1 MLKQYLSI
9 KGEYPDA
16 ILFFRLGDF
25 YEMFFEDAQIASKI
39 LDIALTARNKGEA
52 EPVPLCGV
60 PYHAC
65 QPYIAKLLAA
75 GKKVAICEQ
84 VEDPKLAKGI
94 VKREVVRVVTPGVVL
109 DEAVLERTAPN
120 YVASVVR
127 ENENFYFAAL
137 DISTGEFLASQA
149 LTLNDCLNELAK
161 LNPKEI
167 LWEKEIDFFKTN
179 FPETVF
185 TLVPPSPLV
194 GPACRQAGR
203 GGGEGCQ
210 SKAVQLLKNY
220 IAFTQKQA
228 PTHIRE
234 VQLYS
239 AKAHLILDEA
249 AQKNLELVKTQD
261 QETKGSLLHLLDAT
275 QTPMG
280 GRKLRQWL
288 LYPLTDIAAIRARQE
303 AVRILLDDFLLQQTL
318 QKTFASINDL
328 ERIVARISLGSAN
341 ARDLAALGNSLKVLP
356 ALKEALEKKR
366 GLLGDVGALEG
377 FEPLAEKITETL
389 VEDPPFALKEGGLIR
404 AGVNAALDEL
414 RQISGSGKSFIATLE
429 EKERQAT
436 GISSLKIRFN
446 QVFGYYIEVTH
457 THREKIP
464 PHYIRKQTLVNAERF
479 ITPELKEYEEKVLGA
494 EEKIQKMEYA
504 LFLALRDEA
513 KTWGGKIQH
522 AADRIAMLDALL
534 SLASV
539 AQKCRW
545 VCPTL
550 VDENRLSI
558 REGRHPIVEAFS
570 KDRFVPNDIEMDGEK
585 NRFLMITGPN
595 MAGKSTV
602 MRQTALIVVLAQIGS
617 FVPAASAQ
625 IGIVDKIFTRV
636 GASDRLSKGE
646 STFMVEMIETANIL
660 KEATPK
666 SLVIVDEVG
675 RGTSTYDGVA
685 IAWSVAEYLHTH
697 VKAKTLF
704 ATHYHELIELASAC
718 EGMQN
723 FNIAVKEWNDKI
735 VFLHKLVPGGTSRSY
750 GVEVAKLAGLPAEVI
765 VRAKEILADWEH
777 FAKRSRADQLSL
789 FTQNKTETPAPDWIK
804 ELKATDINR
813 LTPLQALEFL
823 SYLKSKLD

>member
-1 MLKQYLSI
+1 MTQENSATTPMLKQYISI

-25 YEMFFEDAQIASKI
+25 YEMFYEDAQVASKI

-52 EPVPLCGV
+52 KPVPLCGV

-84 VEDPKLAKGI
+84 VEDPKLAKG
-94 VKREVVRVVTPGVVL
+94 VVRREVVRVVTPGVVL
-109 DEAVLERTAPN
+109 DENVLETAKPN
-120 YVASVVR
+120 YVASVVK
-127 ENENFYFAAL
+127 EGEHFYFSAL
-137 DISTGEFLASQA
+137 DISTGEFLASPA
-149 LTLNDCLNELAK
+149 LALNDCFNELAK

-167 LWEKEIDFFKTN
+167 LWEEEIDFFKNN
-179 FPETVF
+179 FSETLFTVVSGKNSKPE
-185 TLVPPSPLV
+185 
-194 GPACRQAGR
+194 QI
-203 GGGEGCQ
+203 
-210 SKAVQLLKNY
+210 LKDY
-220 IAFTQKQA
+220 ILFTQKQA
-228 PTHIRE
+228 PAHIRE
-234 VQLYS
+234 IQLYS
-239 AKAHLILDEA
+239 ANSHLILDEA
-249 AQKNLELVKTQD
+249 CQKNLEL
-261 QETKGSLLHLLDAT
+261 ESLLHLLDAT

-288 LYPLTDIAAIRARQE
+288 LYSLLDIAAICARQK
-303 AVRILLDDFLLQQTL
+303 AVQTLLDDFFLQQSL
-318 QKTFASINDL
+318 QKAFSSINDL
-328 ERIVARISLGSAN
+328 ERIVARVSLGSAN
-341 ARDLAALGNSLKVLP
+341 ARDLAALGGSLQALP
-356 ALKEALEKKR
+356 GLAGPLEKR
-366 GLLGDVGALEG
+366 EGLLGNVEPLTG
-377 FEPLAEKITETL
+377 FEPLAQKIAETL
-389 VEDPPFALKEGGLIR
+389 VEAPPLALKEGGLIR
-404 AGVNAALDEL
+404 AGVNAELDEL

-429 EKERQAT
+429 EKERRAT

-464 PHYIRKQTLVNAERF
+464 VHYIRKQTLVNAERY

-494 EEKIQKMEYA
+494 EEKIERIEYA
-504 LFLALRDEA
+504 LFLQLRDAA
-513 KTWGGKIQH
+513 KEWGTKIQK
-522 AADRIAMLDALL
+522 AADQIAILDALL
-534 SLASV
+534 SLAGS
-539 AQKCRW
+539 AQKNRW
-545 VCPTL
+545 VCPQMIS
-550 VDENRLSI
+550 ENRLRI
-558 REGRHPIVEAFS
+558 EGGRHPIVEAFS

-602 MRQTALIVVLAQIGS
+602 MRQTALIVILAQMGS
-617 FVPAASAQ
+617 FVPAAGAQ
-625 IGIVDKIFTRV
+625 VGIVDKIFTRV

-646 STFMVEMIETANIL
+646 STFMVEMVETAHIL

-666 SLVIVDEVG
+666 SLVVVDEVG

-685 IAWSVAEYLHTH
+685 IAWAVAEYLHTH
-697 VKAKTLF
+697 VRAKTLF

-777 FAKRSRADQLSL
+777 FAKRNRADQLSL
-789 FTQNKTETPAPDWIK
+789 FAQNKTETPEPDWIK